1 MNALQFSP
9 AGIANVVGKLGPHS
23 VPGSNEKNIKLL
35 RIAKDVMSVLFSKL
49 FQAPHDNGSIPQD
62 WKLQKIFPVLNQA
75 IQTTHL
81 IPVLYLPQVCLAR
94 HVMNM

>member
-62 WKLQKIFPVLNQA
+62 
-75 IQTTHL
+75 
-81 IPVLYLPQVCLAR
+81 
-94 HVMNM
+94 